1 MSMFGA
7 FFPTPPPPVF
17 QSFPITSTWSSDVS
31 EARDAGSAGAEAL
44 SQHLSGSRAA
54 AALQNTSR
62 AKTPSRFNSHSP
74 VLMTRVCFLP
84 GSRSFLSGNWRRRKR
99 APHLTA
105 KRSPP
110 SSREWE
116 PRSAW
121 AVVLRLSSRCSDA
134 DSPAGGT
141 YYYTTVTKSIL

>member
-1 MSMFGA
+1 MSSFA
-7 FFPTPPPPVF
+7 LFFSISIIPP
-17 QSFPITSTWSSDVS
+17 SSTWSADVS
-31 EARDAGSAGAEAL
+31 GARDAGSASAGAEAL
-44 SQHLSGSRAA
+44 AQHRSGSRAS
-54 AALQNTSR
+54 AALQNTSH
-62 AKTPSRFNSHSP
+62 AKTPSRLNSRSP
-74 VLMTRVCFLP
+74 VHVKHERFLP

-121 AVVLRLSSRCSDA
+121 AAVLRVGSRCSDT
-134 DSPAGGT
+134 DLPVGGT
-141 YYYTTVTKSIL
+141 YCYTTVTKSIL